1 MYGAGA
7 ARMEDGKL
15 LQSSNRLKTMLSGEQ
30 RWLLNK
36 QKQPEG
42 RWGIHLKQKTRQ
54 NVGL

>member
-7 ARMEDGKL
+7 ARMEDGKRFR
-15 LQSSNRLKTMLSGEQ
+15 SSNRLKTMLSGEQ

-42 RWGIHLKQKTRQ
+42 RGIHLKQKTRQ

>member
-1 MYGAGA
+1 
-7 ARMEDGKL
+7 
-15 LQSSNRLKTMLSGEQ
+15 LKTMLSDEQ

>member
-7 ARMEDGKL
+7 ARMEDGKRL
-15 LQSSNRLKTMLSGEQ
+15 RSTNRLKTMLSGGQ

-42 RWGIHLKQKTRQ
+42 RGQKTRQ